1 MEHSLIFCSDIGLTI
16 FDDARFQR
24 FYIIQSWY
32 KSQMIPCVYALLTHK
47 TKETYRNMIADL
59 KDGAAKLKLKSN
71 PVFVKKVCEK
81 WKAQYEL
88 RVKLHFFFF
97 NLDFKTT

>member
-1 MEHSLIFCSDIGLTI
+1 MASSERWHSDGT
-16 FDDARFQR
+16 FDTAVNFRDDRFQQ

-59 KDGAAKLKLKSN
+59 KDGAAKLKLKLN
-71 PVFVKKVCEK
+71 PVF
-81 WKAQYEL
+81 
-88 RVKLHFFFF
+88 FFFF
-97 NLDFKTT
+97 KVYI